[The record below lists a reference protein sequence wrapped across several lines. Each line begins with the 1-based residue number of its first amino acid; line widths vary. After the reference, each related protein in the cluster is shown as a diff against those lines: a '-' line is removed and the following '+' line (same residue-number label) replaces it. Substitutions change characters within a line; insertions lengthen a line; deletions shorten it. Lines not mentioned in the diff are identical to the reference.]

1 MILPSFHWAKHTGWQ
16 GGNSSTRSVGR
27 TSATQPPCELHSI
40 LCINPYNWTFPNR
53 NISFIMDQ
61 STNKTTNEWLL
72 QVACGKTCPTLGALL
87 FAWQKNIVWIVRKT
101 RTDILLADLVCFE
114 SQCLTRSAHLKIFLI
129 LAFWW
134 RRFKSAYPFLRKN
147 EKTLHQLFLVC
158 LLLCFLLLL
167 LLSVYF
173 SCIWRRQFSVESA
186 CISLFPCVTSY
197 RWIHFPSSVL
207 SVLSTSPVAVH
218 TFLRRKEKNVFFH
231 IHESHG

>member
-114 SQCLTRSAHLKIFLI
+114 VRCLPQSAKFWHFDDVILNPKIFHSS
-129 LAFWW
+129 F
-134 RRFKSAYPFLRKN
+134 FLSVFFFASFFFYYYLFFLQLM
-147 EKTLHQLFLVC
+147 KTIFCWKH
-158 LLLCFLLLL
+158 LCF
-167 LLSVYF
+167 
-173 SCIWRRQFSVESA
+173 ID
-186 CISLFPCVTSY
+186 SLCYV
-197 RWIHFPSSVL
+197 V
-207 SVLSTSPVAVH
+207 
-218 TFLRRKEKNVFFH
+218 
-231 IHESHG
+231 